1 MWNLNNYLALYLIY
15 SGQFLMKIFIA
26 IFSIFCFSIAFAN
39 DNQADTDN
47 PIIVEMPTDYLEFA
61 NVIGLLKPEEIVG
74 LIGEPAKKLDLKM
87 KSSNEVIASS
97 WYYHNLNTD
106 ENGNYFPTT
115 ELDIIDGYVE
125 SVVFLNDVDEN
136 SNFEGQK
143 FDTKNPD
150 SLF

>member
-1 MWNLNNYLALYLIY
+1 
-15 SGQFLMKIFIA
+15 MKTFIA
-26 IFSIFCFSIAFAN
+26 AFSIFCFSFVYA
-39 DNQADTDN
+39 DEHQADVEN
-47 PIIVEMPTDYLEFA
+47 PILDEMPTNYLEFA
-61 NVIGLLKPEEIVG
+61 NVIGLLKPEEIIG

-106 ENGNYFPTT
+106 GNGNYFPTT
-115 ELDIIDGYVE
+115 KLDIIDGYVE

-136 SNFEGQK
+136 SNFEGKK
-143 FDTKNPD
+143 FDTKKPD

>member
-1 MWNLNNYLALYLIY
+1 
-15 SGQFLMKIFIA
+15 MKILISLL
-26 IFSIFCFSIAFAN
+26 SIFCIFFAHA
-39 DNQADTDN
+39 DEQQADIEN
-47 PIIVEMPTDYLEFA
+47 PIVEEMPTDYLEFA
-61 NVIGLLKPEEIVG
+61 NVIGLLKPEEIIG

-106 ENGNYFPTT
+106 GNGNYFPTT

-136 SNFEGQK
+136 SNFEGKK
-143 FDTKNPD
+143 FDTKQPD

>member
-1 MWNLNNYLALYLIY
+1 
-15 SGQFLMKIFIA
+15 MKII
-26 IFSIFCFSIAFAN
+26 ISLLSIFCISFA
-39 DNQADTDN
+39 QADERKADVEN
-47 PIIVEMPTDYLEFA
+47 PIIEEMPTDYLEFA
-61 NVIGLLKPEEIVG
+61 NVIGLLKPEEIIG

-106 ENGNYFPTT
+106 GNGNYFPTT

-136 SNFEGQK
+136 SNFEGKK
-143 FDTKNPD
+143 FDTKQPD

>member
-1 MWNLNNYLALYLIY
+1 
-15 SGQFLMKIFIA
+15 MKIFIA
-26 IFSIFCFSIAFAN
+26 LFSIFCFSSTFAN
-39 DNQADTDN
+39 DNEADADAN
-47 PIIVEMPTDYLEFA
+47 NLIIDEMPTDYLEFA

-74 LIGEPAKKLDLKM
+74 LIGEPSKKLDLKM
-87 KSSNEVIASS
+87 KSSNEIIASS

-106 ENGNYFPTT
+106 GNGNYFPTT

>member
-1 MWNLNNYLALYLIY
+1 
-15 SGQFLMKIFIA
+15 MKIFIA
-26 IFSIFCFSIAFAN
+26 LLSIFCLSTALAN
-39 DNQADTDN
+39 DNEAADADAN
-47 PIIVEMPTDYLEFA
+47 NLIIDEMPTDYIEFA
-61 NVIGLLKPEEIVG
+61 NVVGLLKPEEIVG
-74 LIGEPAKKLDLKM
+74 LIGEPSKKLDLKM

-106 ENGNYFPTT
+106 ENGNCFPTT
-115 ELDIIDGYVE
+115 ELDIMDGYVE

-143 FDTKNPD
+143 FDTKSPD

>member
-1 MWNLNNYLALYLIY
+1 
-15 SGQFLMKIFIA
+15 MKFFITML
-26 IFSIFCFSIAFAN
+26 SIFWLSFSH
-39 DNQADTDN
+39 ADDYVTEKEN
-47 PIIVEMPTDYLEFA
+47 PIIDEIPTDYLEFA
-61 NVIGLLKPEEIVG
+61 DVIGLLTPEEIIE

-125 SVVFLNDVDEN
+125 SVVFLNNVDEN
-136 SNFEGQK
+136 SNFEGKK
-143 FDTKNPD
+143 FDTKRPN

>member
-1 MWNLNNYLALYLIY
+1 
-15 SGQFLMKIFIA
+15 MKII
-26 IFSIFCFSIAFAN
+26 ISLLSIFCISFAHAVEQ
-39 DNQADTDN
+39 QADVEN
-47 PIIVEMPTDYLEFA
+47 PIIEEMPTDYLEFA
-61 NVIGLLKPEEIVG
+61 NVIGLLKPEEIIG

-106 ENGNYFPTT
+106 GNGNYFPTT

-136 SNFEGQK
+136 SNFEGKK
-143 FDTKNPD
+143 FDTKQPD

>member
-1 MWNLNNYLALYLIY
+1 
-15 SGQFLMKIFIA
+15 MKII
-26 IFSIFCFSIAFAN
+26 ISLLSIFCISFAHA
-39 DNQADTDN
+39 DKQQADIEN
-47 PIIVEMPTDYLEFA
+47 PIIEEMPTDYLEFA
-61 NVIGLLKPEEIVG
+61 NVIGLLKPEEIIG

-106 ENGNYFPTT
+106 GNGNYFPTT

-136 SNFEGQK
+136 SNFEGKK
-143 FDTKNPD
+143 FDTKQPD

>member
-1 MWNLNNYLALYLIY
+1 
-15 SGQFLMKIFIA
+15 MKII
-26 IFSIFCFSIAFAN
+26 ISLFSIFCISFAHA
-39 DNQADTDN
+39 DEQQADVEN
-47 PIIVEMPTDYLEFA
+47 PIIEEMPTDYLEFA
-61 NVIGLLKPEEIVG
+61 NVIGLLKPEEIIG

-106 ENGNYFPTT
+106 GNGNYFPTT

-136 SNFEGQK
+136 SNFEGKK
-143 FDTKNPD
+143 FDTKQPD

>member
-1 MWNLNNYLALYLIY
+1 
-15 SGQFLMKIFIA
+15 MKIFITLL
-26 IFSIFCFSIAFAN
+26 SIFCFSSTFAN
-39 DNQADTDN
+39 DNKADADAN
-47 PIIVEMPTDYLEFA
+47 NLIIDEMPTDYLEFA

-106 ENGNYFPTT
+106 GNGNYFPTT

>member
-1 MWNLNNYLALYLIY
+1 
-15 SGQFLMKIFIA
+15 MKFFITML
-26 IFSIFCFSIAFAN
+26 SIFWLSFSH
-39 DNQADTDN
+39 ADDYATEKEN
-47 PIIVEMPTDYLEFA
+47 PIIDEIPTDYLEFA
-61 NVIGLLKPEEIVG
+61 DVIGLLTPEEIIDF
-74 LIGEPAKKLDLKM
+74 IGEPAKKLDLKM

-125 SVVFLNDVDEN
+125 SVVFLNNVDEN
-136 SNFEGQK
+136 SNFEGKK
-143 FDTKNPD
+143 FDTKRPD

>member
-1 MWNLNNYLALYLIY
+1 
-15 SGQFLMKIFIA
+15 MKIFIA
-26 IFSIFCFSIAFAN
+26 LFSIFCFSSTFAN
-39 DNQADTDN
+39 DNKVADVDVDAN
-47 PIIVEMPTDYLEFA
+47 DLIIDEMPTDYLEFA

-87 KSSNEVIASS
+87 KSSNEIIASS

-106 ENGNYFPTT
+106 GNGNYFPTT

>member
-1 MWNLNNYLALYLIY
+1 
-15 SGQFLMKIFIA
+15 MKFFITMLSMFWLS
-26 IFSIFCFSIAFAN
+26 FSH
-39 DNQADTDN
+39 ADDYVTEKEN
-47 PIIVEMPTDYLEFA
+47 PIIDEIPTDYLEFA
-61 NVIGLLKPEEIVG
+61 DVIGLLTPEEIIE

-125 SVVFLNDVDEN
+125 SVVFLNNVDEN
-136 SNFEGQK
+136 SNFEGKK
-143 FDTKNPD
+143 FDTKRPD

>member
-1 MWNLNNYLALYLIY
+1 
-15 SGQFLMKIFIA
+15 MKII
-26 IFSIFCFSIAFAN
+26 ISLLSIFYISFSHAEE
-39 DNQADTDN
+39 QKADVEN
-47 PIIVEMPTDYLEFA
+47 PIIEEMPTDYLEFA
-61 NVIGLLKPEEIVG
+61 NVIGLLKPEEIIG

-106 ENGNYFPTT
+106 GNGNYFPTT

-136 SNFEGQK
+136 SNFEGKK
-143 FDTKNPD
+143 FDTKKPD
-150 SLF
+150 NLF

>member
-1 MWNLNNYLALYLIY
+1 
-15 SGQFLMKIFIA
+15 MKILISLL
-26 IFSIFCFSIAFAN
+26 SIFYIFFAH
-39 DNQADTDN
+39 ADEQKADIEN
-47 PIIVEMPTDYLEFA
+47 PIIEEMPTDYLEFA
-61 NVIGLLKPEEIVG
+61 NVIGLLKPEEIIG

-106 ENGNYFPTT
+106 GNGNYFPTT

-136 SNFEGQK
+136 SNFEGKK
-143 FDTKNPD
+143 FDTKKPD

>member
-1 MWNLNNYLALYLIY
+1 
-15 SGQFLMKIFIA
+15 MKIFIA
-26 IFSIFCFSIAFAN
+26 ILSFFCISFAYAV
-39 DNQADTDN
+39 DHQPDIEN
-47 PIIVEMPTDYLEFA
+47 PIIEEMPTDYLEFA
-61 NVIGLLKPEEIVG
+61 NVIGLLKPEEIIG

-97 WYYHNLNTD
+97 WNYHNLNTD
-106 ENGNYFPTT
+106 GNGNYFPTT

-136 SNFEGQK
+136 SNFEGKK
-143 FDTKNPD
+143 FDTKQPD

>member
-1 MWNLNNYLALYLIY
+1 
-15 SGQFLMKIFIA
+15 MKIFIF
-26 IFSIFCFSIAFAN
+26 IISIFCFSIAFA
-39 DNQADTDN
+39 DDRQTYSEN
-47 PIIVEMPTDYLEFA
+47 PIISEIPTDYLDFA
-61 NVIGLLKPEEIVG
+61 NVIGLLKPEEIVV

-125 SVVFLNDVDEN
+125 SVVFLNNVDEN
-136 SNFEGQK
+136 SNFEGKK
-143 FDTKNPD
+143 FDTKRPD

>member
-1 MWNLNNYLALYLIY
+1 MKIIIYLI
-15 SGQFLMKIFIA
+15 
-26 IFSIFCFSIAFAN
+26 SIFCISFV
-39 DNQADTDN
+39 QADERQADVEN
-47 PIIVEMPTDYLEFA
+47 PIIEEMPTDYLEFA
-61 NVIGLLKPEEIVG
+61 NVIGLLKPEEIIG

-106 ENGNYFPTT
+106 GNGNYFPTT

-136 SNFEGQK
+136 SNFEGKK
-143 FDTKNPD
+143 FDTKKPD

>member
-1 MWNLNNYLALYLIY
+1 
-15 SGQFLMKIFIA
+15 MKII
-26 IFSIFCFSIAFAN
+26 ISLLSIFLISFVHA
-39 DNQADTDN
+39 DEQQADIDN
-47 PIIVEMPTDYLEFA
+47 PIIEQMPTDYLEFA
-61 NVIGLLKPEEIVG
+61 NVIGLLKPEEIIG

-106 ENGNYFPTT
+106 GNGNYFPTT

-136 SNFEGQK
+136 SNFEGKK
-143 FDTKNPD
+143 FDTKQPD

>member
-1 MWNLNNYLALYLIY
+1 
-15 SGQFLMKIFIA
+15 MKIFIA
-26 IFSIFCFSIAFAN
+26 LLSIFCFSFTFAN
-39 DNQADTDN
+39 DNEASDAN
-47 PIIVEMPTDYLEFA
+47 ANILIIDEMPTDYLEFA

-106 ENGNYFPTT
+106 GNGNYFPTT

>member
-1 MWNLNNYLALYLIY
+1 
-15 SGQFLMKIFIA
+15 MKFFI
-26 IFSIFCFSIAFAN
+26 IMLSIFWLSFSH
-39 DNQADTDN
+39 ADDYVTEKEN
-47 PIIVEMPTDYLEFA
+47 PIIDEIPTDYLEFA
-61 NVIGLLKPEEIVG
+61 DVIGLLTPEEIIE

-125 SVVFLNDVDEN
+125 SVVFLNNVDEN
-136 SNFEGQK
+136 SNFEGKK
-143 FDTKNPD
+143 FDTKRPD

>member
-1 MWNLNNYLALYLIY
+1 
-15 SGQFLMKIFIA
+15 MKFFITML
-26 IFSIFCFSIAFAN
+26 SIFWLSFSH
-39 DNQADTDN
+39 ADDYVTEKEK
-47 PIIVEMPTDYLEFA
+47 PIIDEIPTDYLEFA
-61 NVIGLLKPEEIVG
+61 DVIGLLTPEEIIE

-125 SVVFLNDVDEN
+125 SVVFLNNVDEN
-136 SNFEGQK
+136 SNFEGKK
-143 FDTKNPD
+143 FDTKRPD

>member
-1 MWNLNNYLALYLIY
+1 
-15 SGQFLMKIFIA
+15 MKIFIA
-26 IFSIFCFSIAFAN
+26 LFSIFCFSTAFAI
-39 DNQADTDN
+39 DNEAVDADADADASIL
-47 PIIVEMPTDYLEFA
+47 IIDEMPTDYLEFA

-87 KSSNEVIASS
+87 KSSNEIIASS

-106 ENGNYFPTT
+106 GNGNYFPTT

-150 SLF
+150 NLF

>member
-1 MWNLNNYLALYLIY
+1 
-15 SGQFLMKIFIA
+15 
-26 IFSIFCFSIAFAN
+26 
-39 DNQADTDN
+39 
-47 PIIVEMPTDYLEFA
+47 MPTDYLEFA

-97 WYYHNLNTD
+97 WYYHNINTD
-106 ENGNYFPTT
+106 GNGNYFPTT

-143 FDTKNPD
+143 FDTKNPE

>member
-1 MWNLNNYLALYLIY
+1 
-15 SGQFLMKIFIA
+15 MKFFITML
-26 IFSIFCFSIAFAN
+26 SIFWLSFSH
-39 DNQADTDN
+39 ADDYVTEKEN
-47 PIIVEMPTDYLEFA
+47 PIIDEIPTDYLEFA
-61 NVIGLLKPEEIVG
+61 DVIGLLTPEEIIE

-125 SVVFLNDVDEN
+125 SVVFLNNVDEN
-136 SNFEGQK
+136 SNFEGKK
-143 FDTKNPD
+143 FDTKRPD

>member
-1 MWNLNNYLALYLIY
+1 
-15 SGQFLMKIFIA
+15 MKII
-26 IFSIFCFSIAFAN
+26 IFLLSIFFISFAHA
-39 DNQADTDN
+39 DERQADVEN
-47 PIIVEMPTDYLEFA
+47 PIIEEMPTDYLEFA
-61 NVIGLLKPEEIVG
+61 NVIGLLKPEEIIG

-106 ENGNYFPTT
+106 GNGNYFPTT

-136 SNFEGQK
+136 SNFEGKK
-143 FDTKNPD
+143 FDTKQPD

>member
-1 MWNLNNYLALYLIY
+1 
-15 SGQFLMKIFIA
+15 MKFFITML
-26 IFSIFCFSIAFAN
+26 SIFWLSFSY
-39 DNQADTDN
+39 ADDYVTEKEN
-47 PIIVEMPTDYLEFA
+47 PIIDEIPTDYLEFA
-61 NVIGLLKPEEIVG
+61 DVIGLLTPEEIIE

-125 SVVFLNDVDEN
+125 SVVFLNNVDEN
-136 SNFEGQK
+136 SNFEGKK
-143 FDTKNPD
+143 FDTKRPD

>member
-1 MWNLNNYLALYLIY
+1 
-15 SGQFLMKIFIA
+15 MKI
-26 IFSIFCFSIAFAN
+26 IFSLLSIFFISFAHA
-39 DNQADTDN
+39 DEQQADVEN
-47 PIIVEMPTDYLEFA
+47 PIIEEMPTDYLEFA
-61 NVIGLLKPEEIVG
+61 NVIGLLKPEEIIG

-106 ENGNYFPTT
+106 GNGNYFPTT

-136 SNFEGQK
+136 SNFEGKK
-143 FDTKNPD
+143 FDTKQPD

>member
-1 MWNLNNYLALYLIY
+1 
-15 SGQFLMKIFIA
+15 MKII
-26 IFSIFCFSIAFAN
+26 ISLLSIFFISFAN
-39 DNQADTDN
+39 ADDQKADVEN
-47 PIIVEMPTDYLEFA
+47 PIIEEMPTDYLEFA
-61 NVIGLLKPEEIVG
+61 NVIGLLKPEEIIG

-106 ENGNYFPTT
+106 GNGNYFPTT

-136 SNFEGQK
+136 SNFEGKK
-143 FDTKNPD
+143 FDTKKPD

>member
-1 MWNLNNYLALYLIY
+1 
-15 SGQFLMKIFIA
+15 MKII
-26 IFSIFCFSIAFAN
+26 IFLLSIFCISFVHAEER
-39 DNQADTDN
+39 QADVEN
-47 PIIVEMPTDYLEFA
+47 PIIEEMPTDYLEFA
-61 NVIGLLKPEEIVG
+61 NVIGLLKPEEIIG

-106 ENGNYFPTT
+106 GNGNYFPTT

-136 SNFEGQK
+136 SNFEGKK
-143 FDTKNPD
+143 FDTKKPD

>member
-1 MWNLNNYLALYLIY
+1 
-15 SGQFLMKIFIA
+15 MKII
-26 IFSIFCFSIAFAN
+26 ISLLSIFCISFAY
-39 DNQADTDN
+39 ADEQKVDVEN
-47 PIIVEMPTDYLEFA
+47 PIIEEMPTDYLEFA
-61 NVIGLLKPEEIVG
+61 NVIGLLKPEEIIG

-106 ENGNYFPTT
+106 GNGNYFPTT

-136 SNFEGQK
+136 SNFEGKK
-143 FDTKNPD
+143 FDTKKPD